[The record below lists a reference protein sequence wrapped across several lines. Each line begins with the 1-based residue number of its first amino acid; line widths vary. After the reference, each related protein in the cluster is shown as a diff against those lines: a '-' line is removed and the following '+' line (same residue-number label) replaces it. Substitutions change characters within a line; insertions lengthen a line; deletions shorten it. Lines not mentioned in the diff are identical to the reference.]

1 MVRCLE
7 LLCEVFSLNEHRYVL
22 STTHLH
28 EFKSPDRISSQAPVM
43 SLPLADQKLG
53 SHSNLD
59 STSHKFMLKGRQ
71 SGGMHRGHAWVFRA
85 ESYDT
90 MLAWFSDIKSLT
102 EKTGAERKEFIRRS
116 HARSVSA
123 GSHTAG
129 SISSDGGMDEDEADE
144 VPYSAT
150 ASQAEIPLEAEKLP
164 QRPNPG
170 GRFPSALQTN
180 RDSQVP
186 VYSSSPSSST
196 GDREV
201 IAAAGALPGS
211 GIPLDNLGQQGPS
224 GNNKT
229 NIMGGELEGGSA
241 VLLATDSHSP
251 KASKQGLKGVPLHEK
266 PSSAAAADA
275 EDSVASKYA
284 QGVDSSNTPDSAASH
299 QPWIDPTPHS
309 LPLNLKRQ
317 DGKHAEWLAGTA
329 GGAVGATGTEAYQH
343 GAKMER
349 SAAHVDQ
356 QDLQT
361 ISAAPQ
367 ISASATQDLGP
378 PPVQGAIFTAFPS
391 TPSSTKETASQRP
404 LPITADQTSHAFD
417 SGSSNNELVDR
428 PSLGSRVATISEL
441 HVPGEFPKGNFSAK
455 ST

>member
-1 MVRCLE
+1 M
-7 LLCEVFSLNEHRYVL
+7 L

-123 GSHTAG
+123 GSHKAG

-150 ASQAEIPLEAEKLP
+150 ASQAEIPPQAEKLP

-186 VYSSSPSSST
+186 VSSSSPSSST
-196 GDREV
+196 GDREI
-201 IAAAGALPGS
+201 IAAASVLPGS
-211 GIPLDNLGQQGPS
+211 SIPLGNPVPS
-224 GNNKT
+224 GDIET
-229 NIMGGELEGGSA
+229 NIVRGELEGGSTA
-241 VLLATDSHSP
+241 LLATDPYSP

-266 PSSAAAADA
+266 LSSAAAADA
-275 EDSVASKYA
+275 EGSVASEHA
-284 QGVDSSNTPDSAASH
+284 QGIDSSTTPDSAAGH
-299 QPWIDPTPHS
+299 QPWNDPTPHP
-309 LPLNLKRQ
+309 LPFNVKRQ
-317 DGKHAEWLAGTA
+317 DGKHAEWLTGIA
-329 GGAVGATGTEAYQH
+329 GGAIGATGTEAYQH
-343 GAKMER
+343 DAKLER
-349 SAAHVDQ
+349 
-356 QDLQT
+356 
-361 ISAAPQ
+361 
-367 ISASATQDLGP
+367 SATQDLEL
-378 PPVQGAIFTAFPS
+378 PPVQEATVSAFPS
-391 TPSSTKETASQRP
+391 TPSSTQETANQRP
-404 LPITADQTSHAFD
+404 LPITADHTSLA
-417 SGSSNNELVDR
+417 SEPGSSNNELVDR

-441 HVPGEFPKGNFSAK
+441 HVPGEFPKGNFSAR
-455 ST
+455 SV

>member
-1 MVRCLE
+1 M
-7 LLCEVFSLNEHRYVL
+7 L

-28 EFKSPDRISSQAPVM
+28 EFKSPDRISSQAPIM

-53 SHSNLD
+53 SHSNLE

-123 GSHTAG
+123 GSHKAG

-150 ASQAEIPLEAEKLP
+150 ASQAEISPQAEKLP

-186 VYSSSPSSST
+186 VPSSSPSSST
-196 GDREV
+196 GDREL
-201 IAAAGALPGS
+201 IAAAGALPGF
-211 GIPLDNLGQQGPS
+211 GTPLDNPGQQVSS
-224 GNNKT
+224 GDNET
-229 NIMGGELEGGSA
+229 NIVRRELEGGSA
-241 VLLATDSHSP
+241 ALLVTDSYSP
-251 KASKQGLKGVPLHEK
+251 KASKKGLKGVPLHEK
-266 PSSAAAADA
+266 PSSAAATHAK
-275 EDSVASKYA
+275 DSVASEHA

-309 LPLNLKRQ
+309 LPFSVERQ
-317 DGKHAEWLAGTA
+317 DGKHAERLAGIA
-329 GGAVGATGTEAYQH
+329 GGAVGATGTESYQH
-343 GAKMER
+343 DAKLE
-349 SAAHVDQ
+349 SSS
-356 QDLQT
+356 T
-361 ISAAPQ
+361 E
-367 ISASATQDLGP
+367 DLGS
-378 PPVQGAIFTAFPS
+378 PPVQGAMFTAFPS
-391 TPSSTKETASQRP
+391 TPDSTKETANQRP
-404 LPITADQTSHAFD
+404 LPITAEQTSYASD
-417 SGSSNNELVDR
+417 PGSSNNEMVDR

-441 HVPGEFPKGNFSAK
+441 HVPGEFPKGNSSAK
-455 ST
+455 SM

>member
-1 MVRCLE
+1 M
-7 LLCEVFSLNEHRYVL
+7 L

-43 SLPLADQKLG
+43 SLPLADQKVG

-123 GSHTAG
+123 GSHKAG

-150 ASQAEIPLEAEKLP
+150 ASQAEIHPQVEKLP

-186 VYSSSPSSST
+186 VSSSSPSSST
-196 GDREV
+196 GDREI
-201 IAAAGALPGS
+201 IAAAGVLPGS
-211 GIPLDNLGQQGPS
+211 GIPLDNPGHQVPS
-224 GNNKT
+224 GDNET
-229 NIMGGELEGGSA
+229 NIVRGELEGGSA
-241 VLLATDSHSP
+241 ALLATDPYSP
-251 KASKQGLKGVPLHEK
+251 TASKQGLKGLPLNEK

-275 EDSVASKYA
+275 EGSVASEHA
-284 QGVDSSNTPDSAASH
+284 QGVDSSITPDSAASH
-299 QPWIDPTPHS
+299 QPWNDPAPQL
-309 LPLNLKRQ
+309 LPFNVRRQ
-317 DGKHAEWLAGTA
+317 DGKHAEWLAGIA
-329 GGAVGATGTEAYQH
+329 GGAVGATGTEGYQH
-343 GAKMER
+343 DAKLER
-349 SAAHVDQ
+349 
-356 QDLQT
+356 
-361 ISAAPQ
+361 
-367 ISASATQDLGP
+367 SATQDLGLP
-378 PPVQGAIFTAFPS
+378 PAQEGIFSTFPS
-391 TPSSTKETASQRP
+391 TPNSTKETANRRP
-404 LPITADQTSHAFD
+404 LPITADQTSHASD
-417 SGSSNNELVDR
+417 PESSSDELVDR

-455 ST
+455 SM